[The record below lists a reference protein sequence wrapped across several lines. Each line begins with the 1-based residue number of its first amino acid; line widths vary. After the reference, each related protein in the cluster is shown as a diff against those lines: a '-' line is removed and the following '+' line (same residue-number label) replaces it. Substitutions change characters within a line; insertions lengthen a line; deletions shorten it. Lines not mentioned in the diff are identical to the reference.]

1 MAAPRDVS
9 ALKIEFNRQSLYD
22 LVQCTRPNI
31 SAICTQPPTVLNA
44 RLWPEPYNQ
53 FTSSE
58 ISVQNAQM
66 LQMQL
71 DFSLTFHSQ
80 TKMVYLAEMK
90 LFTYMENMLSC
101 QWKQSGDPKEK
112 EENSSQLRDFW
123 PVNCTEIQEI
133 KGWSCHPCSQNIS
146 FPSMTIFLCLIVPL
160 SDPLLL
166 LVLFA
171 NTSTF
176 SGI

>member
-1 MAAPRDVS
+1 MRRGESRRIDTVQRTAAPRDVS

-58 ISVQNAQM
+58 IFVQNAQM

-71 DFSLTFHSQ
+71 DFSLTFHCQ
-80 TKMVYLAEMK
+80 TKMAYLAAMK
-90 LFTYMENMLSC
+90 LFTYMENMLSMEAK
-101 QWKQSGDPKEK
+101 WGSKRKRGK
-112 EENSSQLRDFW
+112 
-123 PVNCTEIQEI
+123 
-133 KGWSCHPCSQNIS
+133 
-146 FPSMTIFLCLIVPL
+146 FLPMNRFLTC
-160 SDPLLL
+160 
-166 LVLFA
+166 
-171 NTSTF
+171 
-176 SGI
+176 